1 MVYFHHLNCLYRQD
15 LILEKTSSLDT
26 SEKKSTAKTFSDRLW
41 RWFIAP
47 STQIKEADQRRQ
59 ATLLSA
65 LLLGIIFLAVI
76 VESITIAVTK
86 NQNYTGYR
94 QTIASVAVLAI
105 IYSVSRTRHVRVAGV
120 LTAMS
125 VSIAGFGA
133 ALAQSEGP
141 LGGLLDYLIVS
152 IWLGSL
158 FLNLSELA
166 ILIAANLVGLL
177 VFPSLS
183 PGVTLNDILIG
194 PFSFISVTSILLI
207 VMTRHR
213 NSLEQDRRAELA
225 EKEQSSRRE
234 AARTKSLLRVA
245 DRLNTQIDLD
255 ALLVALSEEV
265 AQALNTPAS
274 LVILY
279 DQKQNIL
286 YSKTGAG
293 ISPDL
298 IKSILPLPKGTYDQA
313 VKELG
318 KVFALSDMQTLLD
331 LPYIN
336 EFKKLNFRS
345 IAFATMEY
353 EHELIGSLNALSFG
367 DRRDFTEDELILLRG
382 IAGQAA
388 LAIVNTRLY
397 KDAHRRLENLQALRA
412 IDIAIASN
420 HDLRQT
426 LEVLLDQI
434 TKQLMVDAVVILLLD
449 ETKQQLFYGAGRGF
463 YTLTLR
469 YTRLR
474 VGEGIAGRAAL
485 QRQIINIRDLSIDP
499 QTLVRAAS
507 LAKEGFVS
515 YYAAP
520 LITKGQLKGVL
531 EIFHR
536 SFLDPDEEWLNFLEA
551 LAGQAAIAIE
561 NTTLFEDLIRSHDE
575 LSQAYDST
583 IEGWSHALDLR
594 DKETE
599 GHTLRVTELTL
610 ELARVFGFSD
620 EELVHVRRGGLL
632 HDIGKMG
639 VPDKILL
646 KEGALT
652 AEEWVIMRQHPVFAH
667 ELLLPID
674 YLRPSIDIP
683 YCHHEKWD
691 GTGYPR
697 GLKGEEIPLIARTFA
712 VVDVW
717 DALISDRP
725 YRAAWPTEKVL
736 TYIQENS
743 GQHFDPHVVEVFI
756 DFMNQ
761 KSTP

>member
-1 MVYFHHLNCLYRQD
+1 M
-15 LILEKTSSLDT
+15 T
-26 SEKKSTAKTFSDRLW
+26 
-41 RWFIAP
+41 
-47 STQIKEADQRRQ
+47 
-59 ATLLSA
+59 
-65 LLLGIIFLAVI
+65 
-76 VESITIAVTK
+76 
-86 NQNYTGYR
+86 
-94 QTIASVAVLAI
+94 I
-105 IYSVSRTRHVRVAGV
+105 IYAMSRTRHVRVAGV
-120 LTAMS
+120 LTAVY
-125 VSIAGFGA
+125 VSIAGFVA
-133 ALAQSEGP
+133 ALAQPNGV
-141 LGGLLDYLIVS
+141 LGGLLDYLIIS

-166 ILIAANLVGLL
+166 LLIAANLVGLL

-183 PGVTLNDILIG
+183 PSVTLNDILIG
-194 PFSFISVTSILLI
+194 PFSFILVTSVLLI

-234 AARTKSLLRVA
+234 AARTKALLRVA
-245 DRLNTQIDLD
+245 DRLNTQLDLD
-255 ALLVALSEEV
+255 ALLMALSEEV
-265 AQALNTPAS
+265 AQAINTPAS
-274 LVILY
+274 LVTLY

-286 YSKTGAG
+286 YTKTGAG

-298 IKSILPLPKGTYDQA
+298 IKSILPLPKSTYDQT

-318 KVFALSDMQTLLD
+318 KVFALSDLQTLSN
-331 LPYIN
+331 LPYVN
-336 EFKKLNFRS
+336 ELKKLNFRS

-367 DRRDFTEDELILLRG
+367 DRRDFTEDELFLLRG

-449 ETKQQLFYGAGRGF
+449 ETKQQLAYGAGRGF

-474 VGEGIAGRAAL
+474 IGEGIAGRAAQ
-485 QRQIINIRDLSIDP
+485 QRQIINIRDLSTDP
-499 QTLVRAAS
+499 QTLIRAAS

-561 NTTLFEDLIRSHDE
+561 NTTLLEDLLRSHDE

-599 GHTLRVTELTL
+599 GHTRRVTDLTL

-674 YLRPSIDIP
+674 YLRPSLDIP

-697 GLKGEEIPLIARTFA
+697 GLKGEEIPLIARIFA

-717 DALISDRP
+717 DALTSDRP
-725 YRAAWPTEKVL
+725 YRAA
-736 TYIQENS
+736 
-743 GQHFDPHVVEVFI
+743 
-756 DFMNQ
+756 
-761 KSTP
+761 

>member
-1 MVYFHHLNCLYRQD
+1 M
-15 LILEKTSSLDT
+15 EKPTSLASPEKNIK
-26 SEKKSTAKTFSDRLW
+26 SETFTHRLW

-47 STQIKEADQRRQ
+47 SMT
-59 ATLLSA
+59 
-65 LLLGIIFLAVI
+65 
-76 VESITIAVTK
+76 
-86 NQNYTGYR
+86 
-94 QTIASVAVLAI
+94 I
-105 IYSVSRTRHVRVAGV
+105 IYAMSRTRHVRVAGV
-120 LTAMS
+120 LTAVY
-125 VSIAGFGA
+125 VSIAGFVA
-133 ALAQSEGP
+133 ALAQPNGV
-141 LGGLLDYLIVS
+141 LGGLLDYLIIS

-166 ILIAANLVGLL
+166 LLIAANLVGLLVLLIAANLVGLL

-183 PGVTLNDILIG
+183 PSVTLNDILIG
-194 PFSFISVTSILLI
+194 PFSFILVTSVLLI

-234 AARTKSLLRVA
+234 AARTKALLRVA
-245 DRLNTQIDLD
+245 DRLNTQLDLD
-255 ALLVALSEEV
+255 ALLMALSEEV
-265 AQALNTPAS
+265 AQAINTPAS
-274 LVILY
+274 LVTLY

-286 YSKTGAG
+286 YTKTGAG

-298 IKSILPLPKGTYDQA
+298 IKSILPLPKSTYDQT

-318 KVFALSDMQTLLD
+318 KVFALSDLQTLSN
-331 LPYIN
+331 LPYVN
-336 EFKKLNFRS
+336 ELKKLNFRS

-367 DRRDFTEDELILLRG
+367 DRRDFTEDELFLLRG

-449 ETKQQLFYGAGRGF
+449 ETKQQLAYGAGRGF

-474 VGEGIAGRAAL
+474 IGEGIAGRAAQ
-485 QRQIINIRDLSIDP
+485 QRQIINIRDLSTDP
-499 QTLVRAAS
+499 QTLIRAAS

-561 NTTLFEDLIRSHDE
+561 NTTLLEDLLRSHDE

-583 IEGWSHALDLR
+583 IEGWSPPWTCAT
-594 DKETE
+594 K
-599 GHTLRVTELTL
+599 
-610 ELARVFGFSD
+610 
-620 EELVHVRRGGLL
+620 
-632 HDIGKMG
+632 KQ
-639 VPDKILL
+639 K
-646 KEGALT
+646 
-652 AEEWVIMRQHPVFAH
+652 
-667 ELLLPID
+667 
-674 YLRPSIDIP
+674 DIP
-683 YCHHEKWD
+683 V
-691 GTGYPR
+691 
-697 GLKGEEIPLIARTFA
+697 ASRT
-712 VVDVW
+712 
-717 DALISDRP
+717 
-725 YRAAWPTEKVL
+725 
-736 TYIQENS
+736 
-743 GQHFDPHVVEVFI
+743 
-756 DFMNQ
+756 
-761 KSTP
+761 

>member
-1 MVYFHHLNCLYRQD
+1 
-15 LILEKTSSLDT
+15 LIEDK
-26 SEKKSTAKTFSDRLW
+26 
-41 RWFIAP
+41 
-47 STQIKEADQRRQ
+47 
-59 ATLLSA
+59 
-65 LLLGIIFLAVI
+65 
-76 VESITIAVTK
+76 
-86 NQNYTGYR
+86 NYTGYR
-94 QTIASVAVLAI
+94 QTIAAVCIMTI
-105 IYSVSRTRHVRVAGV
+105 IYAMSRTRHVRVAGV
-120 LTAMS
+120 LTAVY
-125 VSIAGFGA
+125 VSIAGFVA
-133 ALAQSEGP
+133 ALAQPNGV
-141 LGGLLDYLIVS
+141 LGGLLDYLIIS

-166 ILIAANLVGLL
+166 LLIAANLVGLL

-183 PGVTLNDILIG
+183 PSVTLNDILIG
-194 PFSFISVTSILLI
+194 PFSFILVTSVLLI

-234 AARTKSLLRVA
+234 AARTKALLRVA
-245 DRLNTQIDLD
+245 DRLNTQLDLD
-255 ALLVALSEEV
+255 ALLMALSEEV
-265 AQALNTPAS
+265 AQAINTPAS
-274 LVILY
+274 LVTLY

-286 YSKTGAG
+286 YTKTGAG

-298 IKSILPLPKGTYDQA
+298 IKSILPLPKSTYDQT

-318 KVFALSDMQTLLD
+318 KVFALSDLQTLSS
-331 LPYIN
+331 LPYVN

-367 DRRDFTEDELILLRG
+367 DRRDFTEDELFLLRG

-412 IDIAIASN
+412 IDVAIASN

-449 ETKQQLFYGAGRGF
+449 ETKQQLAYGAGRGF

-474 VGEGIAGRAAL
+474 IGEGIAGRAAQ
-485 QRQIINIRDLSIDP
+485 QRQIINIRDLSTDP
-499 QTLVRAAS
+499 QTLIRAAS

-561 NTTLFEDLIRSHDE
+561 NTTLLEDLLRSHDE

-583 IEGWSHALDLR
+583 IEGWSPPWTCAT
-594 DKETE
+594 K
-599 GHTLRVTELTL
+599 
-610 ELARVFGFSD
+610 
-620 EELVHVRRGGLL
+620 
-632 HDIGKMG
+632 KQ
-639 VPDKILL
+639 K
-646 KEGALT
+646 
-652 AEEWVIMRQHPVFAH
+652 
-667 ELLLPID
+667 
-674 YLRPSIDIP
+674 DIP
-683 YCHHEKWD
+683 V
-691 GTGYPR
+691 
-697 GLKGEEIPLIARTFA
+697 ASRT
-712 VVDVW
+712 
-717 DALISDRP
+717 
-725 YRAAWPTEKVL
+725 
-736 TYIQENS
+736 
-743 GQHFDPHVVEVFI
+743 
-756 DFMNQ
+756 
-761 KSTP
+761 